1 MQYVPPSTPLLKPK
15 EAAFLQIF
23 FLAKTLFL
31 YVSRPNELFKEMK
44 KEANSLTASVWKDGR
59 RAQGHPMPAKA

>member
-1 MQYVPPSTPLLKPK
+1 MQYVPVSTPLLKLK
-15 EAAFLQIF
+15 EAAILQIF
-23 FLAKTLFL
+23 FSCKTLFL